1 MRSEAG
7 SRVLERDRD
16 RCGNGSP
23 AELRHACESEL
34 AVHGDEIAAVERML
48 VLHRDVRQTML
59 GKQLRCAVCRGPM
72 IGAKHTSRLYCST
85 ACRQRAYRQRL
96 KASPE

>member
-48 VLHRDVRQTML
+48 VLHRDVR
-59 GKQLRCAVCRGPM
+59 CAVCRGPM